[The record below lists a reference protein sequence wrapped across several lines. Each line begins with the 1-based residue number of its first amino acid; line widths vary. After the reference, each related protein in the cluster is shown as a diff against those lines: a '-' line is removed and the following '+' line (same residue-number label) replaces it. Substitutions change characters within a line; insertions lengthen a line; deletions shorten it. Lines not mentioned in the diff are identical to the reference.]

1 MPNTNWTTDNIPNL
15 ENEVFIV
22 TGANA
27 GLGFEASKELARK
40 GASVILACRN
50 MDKANIAL
58 ARLKEEIPN
67 ASLEVLQLDLA
78 SLKSIHHFAN
88 EFKAKYDRLDV
99 LLNNAGIMFGS
110 YKKTE
115 DGFESTFG
123 VDHLGHFALTGLL
136 LDVLQQTPKSRVIN
150 VTSFAHTSGEMDF
163 DDLMFEKG
171 YEPGEAYP
179 RAKLAN
185 ILFTHELQR
194 RFESAGTD
202 CLAVSTNPGFV
213 RTGWIRHMRERN
225 KLQAFLV
232 GIGLRIL
239 GQEDVDSS
247 IDFVHTLDIVDKDNV
262 FNMGI
267 CVGSAISTYETASDP
282 RIKAQLMVSPV
293 FLTPE
298 ENIMPIP
305 MDVAYVASGAAKT
318 YHAVTGSDLPL
329 GPLVQETNR
338 GEDEPEINLG
348 AGMDKYYLPG
358 KPGYAPTWENHFSLI
373 SMVPVMKWKDFFE
386 AAAKFDTT
394 PIYMVYG
401 TKAFSRHGAA
411 KFYEMSGGP
420 KNRLILEG
428 AGHFDIYWKPEF
440 VEPAVEGLAE
450 FLETQ
455 VEPELGESNAK

>member
-1 MPNTNWTTDNIPNL
+1 MSNNQWTTDNIPDLN
-15 ENEVFIV
+15 NKVVIV

-58 ARLKEEIPN
+58 TRLKEEIPD

-78 SLKSIHHFAN
+78 SLKSIRQFVDA
-88 EFKAKYDRLDV
+88 FMTKYDRLDV

-136 LDVLQQTPKSRVIN
+136 LDVLQKTPKSRVIN
-150 VTSFAHTSGEMDF
+150 VTSFAHTNGEMDF

-194 RFESAGTD
+194 RFESAGSD

-225 KLQAFLV
+225 RLQAFLV

-239 GQEDVDSS
+239 GQSVEMGALSLLRPAVDS
-247 IDFVHTLDIVDKDNV
+247 NV
-262 FNMGI
+262 KGGEYF
-267 CVGSAISTYETASDP
+267 
-282 RIKAQLMVSPV
+282 SPNGR
-293 FLTPE
+293 FGGY
-298 ENIMPIP
+298 PIP
-305 MDVAYVASGAAKT
+305 TESSKASYNKEDAKKLW
-318 YHAVTGSDLPL
+318 VVSEKLTG
-329 GPLVQETNR
+329 V
-338 GEDEPEINLG
+338 
-348 AGMDKYYLPG
+348 
-358 KPGYAPTWENHFSLI
+358 HFRSLEKRV
-373 SMVPVMKWKDFFE
+373 S
-386 AAAKFDTT
+386 
-394 PIYMVYG
+394 
-401 TKAFSRHGAA
+401 
-411 KFYEMSGGP
+411 
-420 KNRLILEG
+420 
-428 AGHFDIYWKPEF
+428 
-440 VEPAVEGLAE
+440 
-450 FLETQ
+450 
-455 VEPELGESNAK
+455 